1 MADSS
6 FSAEVCNWLETSGF
20 ECFLTKKEEDLFF
33 QLSVIHHTLK
43 VMEIKL
49 IETGKWSVLYTKTE
63 YNAYLERQNK
73 QRTKGVSSIIL
84 WEDLWWSKKTIVQSR
99 ISALLG
105 KSIRIPGRLTYVSR
119 LSKEIAAEFLKNNHL
134 QGSVSAKYRYGL
146 YLPLRYF
153 RVLPPDFAAD
163 LDSQDLLV
171 AVASFSNARIFS
183 KENKPFR
190 SHELI
195 RFANLLNTTVVG
207 GLDKLI
213 NAFIKDFQ
221 PDDIMT
227 YADLEW
233 SDGKGYSRLGFE
245 KISLKPP
252 MTFLLDLNTLDRLPD
267 KKLDDNSDFLNISNA
282 GSIKFVRT
290 IKKLLNS

>member
-1 MADSS
+1 MADST
-6 FSAEVCNWLETSGF
+6 FPAEVCIWLEALGF
-20 ECFLTKKEEDLFF
+20 GCCLVKREEELFF
-33 QLSVIHHTLK
+33 QLSVSRQSLK

-49 IETGKWSVLYTKTE
+49 IETDKWSEIYSDTE
-63 YNAYLERQNK
+63 YKVYLERQSDL
-73 QRTKGVSSIIL
+73 RLEGISSIIL

-119 LSKEIAAEFLKNNHL
+119 LSKEMTTNFLNNNHL

-146 YLPLRYF
+146 YLPVRYF
-153 RVLPPDFAAD
+153 RVLPFDFAAEID
-163 LDSQDLLV
+163 NQDLLV

-195 RFANLLNTTVVG
+195 RFANLINTTVVG

-213 NAFIKDFQ
+213 AAFIKDFQ

-233 SDGKGYSRLGFE
+233 SDGKGYSGLGFE

-252 MTFLLDLNTLDRLPD
+252 MTFSLNLNTLDRLPD
-267 KKLDDNSDFLNISNA
+267 KKLPGNIDFLSISNA

-290 IKKLLNS
+290 IKK